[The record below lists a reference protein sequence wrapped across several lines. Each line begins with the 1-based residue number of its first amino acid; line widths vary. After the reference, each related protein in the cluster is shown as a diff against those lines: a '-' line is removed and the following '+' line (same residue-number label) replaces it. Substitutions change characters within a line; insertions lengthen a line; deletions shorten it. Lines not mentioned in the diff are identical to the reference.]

1 MGDETI
7 LVVDDVAD
15 QRDIARRMLGKL
27 GYTVVT
33 AASGEEAVAYLST
46 NKVDLVVLDM
56 IMPPG
61 IDGLETYRRIVTHHP
76 GQKAFVAS
84 GFSENERVSA
94 LQELGAGE
102 YLRKPYSLEKIGL
115 AVRHELDRP

>member
-7 LVVDDVAD
+7 LMVDDVAD
-15 QRDIARRMLGKL
+15 QRDIAGRMLGKL

-61 IDGLETYRRIVTHHP
+61 IDGLETYRRIVVHHP
-76 GQKAFVAS
+76 DQKAVIAS

-94 LQELGAGE
+94 LQDLGAGE
-102 YLRKPYSLEKIGL
+102 YLRKPYTLEKIGL

>member
-15 QRDIARRMLGKL
+15 QRDIAGRMLGKL

-76 GQKAFVAS
+76 GQKAVVAS

-102 YLRKPYSLEKIGL
+102 YLRKPYTLEKIGL

>member
-1 MGDETI
+1 M
-7 LVVDDVAD
+7 VDDVAD
-15 QRDIARRMLGKL
+15 QRDIAGRMLGKL

-76 GQKAFVAS
+76 GQKAVVAS

-102 YLRKPYSLEKIGL
+102 YLRKPYTLEKIGL

>member
-15 QRDIARRMLGKL
+15 QRDIAGRMLGKL

-76 GQKAFVAS
+76 GQKAVVAS

>member
-76 GQKAFVAS
+76 GQKAVVAS